1 MRRLF
6 GFSCGLVLLLAAV
19 TANAAPFAGSLTFVG
34 LTDGEA
40 VGNFYQSE
48 GITFT
53 GFYAVAGDYYT
64 CQGTQVT
71 CSASVNY
78 GAIMDVQPG
87 FLNGLSFYFKNGAS
101 GDVLLY
107 DGLDGQGTRLGDVSL
122 WPATNEWEPFG
133 FMFPGLAQS
142 AVFDLNNAEVAV
154 LTMGGAMV
162 IPEPATALL
171 FLSGLGVL
179 ARLRRRR

>member
-1 MRRLF
+1 MRRLL
-6 GFSCGLVLLLAAV
+6 GFSLVFLLSVA
-19 TANAAPFAGSLTFVG
+19 TANAAPFVGSLTFVG

-40 VGNFYQSE
+40 VGNFYQAE

-71 CSASVNY
+71 CSASVGY
-78 GAIMDVQPG
+78 GSIMDVQSG

-107 DGLDGQGTRLGDVSL
+107 DGLDGQGGLLADVPL
-122 WPATNEWEPFG
+122 WQATNEWEPFG
-133 FMFPGLAQS
+133 STFPGLAQS

-154 LTMGGAMV
+154 VTMGGAMV
-162 IPEPATALL
+162 LPEPATALL
-171 FLSGLGVL
+171 FLSGLGAL
-179 ARLRRRR
+179 ASLRRRR